1 MDVWIRAEILGNTKS
16 KYMDSFKVGEP
27 PFQKQR
33 GGAYTMLSTKAKG
46 LFAPVLAMAGW
57 LAMSLPSTAVTAT
70 SYNTNVNASYYNEYR
85 VCAARLLSVSV
96 AAEAASQTCA
106 SALRPRDVSDC
117 VVRIQR
123 RTQIPATDALS
134 YCRGSR
140 LPRDLASCVVGISQ
154 YSKEAVNP
162 LVLNYCS
169 RSLLPV
175 RFAQC
180 VVGLR
185 AEIDF
190 TSTQSMDTCIDA
202 SDQISGFLPNFI
214 PATQTQTNP
223 PNPVNLPNSINPSTP
238 ANPPGVS
245 TPDNP
250 GGATPANP
258 SNLPPVIP
266 GRR

>member
-1 MDVWIRAEILGNTKS
+1 MGVWLRTEILGNRES
-16 KYMDSFKVGEP
+16 KYMDSLKVGVPAE
-27 PFQKQR
+27 QKQ
-33 GGAYTMLSTKAKG
+33 GGSAYIKLSSKAIG
-46 LFAPVLAMAGW
+46 LLAPVLAIGGW
-57 LAMSLPSTAVTAT
+57 VAMSLPSTAVTAT
-70 SYNTNVNASYYNEYR
+70 SYNTDVNASYYNEYR

-96 AAEAASQTCA
+96 ASQAASEACA
-106 SALRPRDVSDC
+106 SALRPRDVSEC
-117 VVRIQR
+117 VVKIQR

-134 YCRGSR
+134 SCRRSR
-140 LPRDLASCVVGISQ
+140 FPRDLASCAVGISQ

-162 LVLNYCS
+162 LVLNYCN

-185 AEIDF
+185 AEIDVA
-190 TSTQSMDTCIDA
+190 STRAMDTCIDA
-202 SDQISGFLPNFI
+202 SDQVSGFLPNFI
-214 PATQTQTNP
+214 PATQTPTNP
-223 PNPVNLPNSINPSTP
+223 PAPVNLPNTVNPSTP
-238 ANPPGVS
+238 ANSSGVA

-258 SNLPPVIP
+258 GSLTPVIP